1 MPDEASMEVF
11 EEEDSLCIDLDNQI
25 RVPAGHKAA
34 VKLEVSLLDEDDGV
48 ELADVGL
55 DYTNAKDG
63 KALVNKQYSFYGFF
77 FEKAQRKNPTVSA
90 HPVTER
96 LSLLVYRWRTCIER
110 SAG

>member
-11 EEEDSLCIDLDNQI
+11 EEDLCIDLDNQI

-48 ELADVGL
+48 ELADFGL

-63 KALVNKQYSFYGFF
+63 KALGVYS
-77 FEKAQRKNPTVSA
+77 
-90 HPVTER
+90 
-96 LSLLVYRWRTCIER
+96 
-110 SAG
+110 